1 MQLVING
8 QTKEITNAAT
18 IADIVTQF
26 SKNSAHLI
34 AELNGTIIP
43 TAAWGSTSLKSG
55 DALELVAFVGGG

>member
-8 QTKEITNAAT
+8 QTKEFSGTAT
-18 IADIVTQF
+18 IQGVIAQF
-26 SKNSAHLI
+26 SKNNAHLI

-43 TAAWGSTSLKSG
+43 TDKWGSTTLKNG